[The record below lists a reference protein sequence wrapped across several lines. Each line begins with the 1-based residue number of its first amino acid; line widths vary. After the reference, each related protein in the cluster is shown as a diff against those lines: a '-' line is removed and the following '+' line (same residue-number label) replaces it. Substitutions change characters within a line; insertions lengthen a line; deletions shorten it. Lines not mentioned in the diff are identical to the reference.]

1 MVTDLELL
9 GRVCDVVHSVAIVSS
24 RVARIVAD
32 TFERDSGVVE
42 WLAARGVRVD
52 IARLRAGDYDVGS
65 GVLVERKTV
74 VDLHLSLQRGRFWR
88 QLGDLRASARFPC
101 LLVEGPSLD
110 DRTTTP
116 DAIRGACLAVMRL
129 GVMVIRSESAADSA
143 RWLRL
148 LAARPSPPRDRPV
161 YAQRVKRPREHAG
174 EAMLAA
180 VPGISVVIARALLER
195 FGSVSAVLA
204 AGPDAW
210 IAVRGVGP
218 ARRGAS

>member
-116 DAIRGACLAVMRL
+116 DAIRGACLAV
-129 GVMVIRSESAADSA
+129 IRSESAADSA

-180 VPGISVVIARALLER
+180 VPGISVVIARAFARALRVGER
-195 FGSVSAVLA
+195 RAGRRPGRVDRGSGSRPCAS
-204 AGPDAW
+204 
-210 IAVRGVGP
+210 
-218 ARRGAS
+218 RGAS